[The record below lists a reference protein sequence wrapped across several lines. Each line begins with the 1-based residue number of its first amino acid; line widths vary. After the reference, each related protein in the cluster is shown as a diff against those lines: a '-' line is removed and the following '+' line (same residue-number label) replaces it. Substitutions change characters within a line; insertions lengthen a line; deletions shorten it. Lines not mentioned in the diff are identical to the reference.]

1 MIYKREEFFEE
12 NEQDQKFPVKQ
23 IEQLSSLDGSVKKFI
38 GRVSLGIQTPMGV
51 QTVPVTFEIEAAT
64 VQDAFGKFAARAET
78 EVEAAK
84 RELQNEL
91 NELRR
96 RSQNRI
102 VTPGDLPPPDL
113 GNLGGG
119 MGKLKL

>member
-12 NEQDQKFPVKQ
+12 NELDQKFPIKQ

-38 GRVSLGIQTPMGV
+38 GRVSLGVQTPMGV
-51 QTVPVTFEIEAAT
+51 QTIPVTFEIEAAT
-64 VQDAFGKFAARAET
+64 IQDAFVKFPARAET

-84 RELQNEL
+84 RELQSEL

-102 VTPGDLPPPDL
+102 VTPGDLPPTDL
-113 GNLGGG
+113 GNLGG

>member
-23 IEQLSSLDGSVKKFI
+23 VEQITSLDGSVKKFI
-38 GRVSLGIQTPMGV
+38 GRVSLGLQTPMGV
-51 QTVPVTFEIEAAT
+51 QSIPVTFEIEAT
-64 VQDAFGKFAARAET
+64 GVQEAFGKFNARAEA

-84 RELQNEL
+84 RELQSEL

>member
-12 NEQDQKFPVKQ
+12 NEQDQKCPVKQ

-38 GRVSLGIQTPMGV
+38 GRVSLGVQTPMGV
-51 QTVPVTFEIEAAT
+51 QTIPVTFEIEAAT
-64 VQDAFGKFAARAET
+64 VQDAFVKFGARAET

-102 VTPGDLPPPDL
+102 VTPGDLPPPEL
-113 GNLGGG
+113 GNFGGG